1 MLYSRPYE
9 IQADVITD
17 ARFLVFTAVKIHIEV
32 FWILTPRSVVVGY
45 ERFGGPYS
53 IHLQDNRGLMTIM

>member
-45 ERFGGPYS
+45 ERFGGPCC
-53 IHLQDNRGLMTIM
+53 IHLQVSHL